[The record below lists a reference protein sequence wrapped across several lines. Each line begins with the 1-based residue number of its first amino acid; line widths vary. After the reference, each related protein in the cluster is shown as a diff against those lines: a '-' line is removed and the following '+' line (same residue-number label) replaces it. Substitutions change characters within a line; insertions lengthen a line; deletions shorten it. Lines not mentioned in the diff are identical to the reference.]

1 MPQRSCLHPP
11 GLWEV
16 CEFCVTGN
24 DGILFAWG
32 GCGNYD
38 FGMSQERSTPLVEK
52 KSGAEGVDTQAAR
65 RTLQG
70 IAANIGRIM
79 RGQAASTRKLLAAL
93 ASGGHVLLEDF
104 PGTGKT
110 TLAKA
115 LARSLD
121 ARFKRV
127 QFTPDLLPSDILGV
141 SIYDQREQQFR
152 FHEGPIFTNILLAD
166 EINRASPRTQSAL
179 LEARGEGQ
187 VSVDGDRRD
196 LSDLFFVIATQNP
209 VEFRGT
215 YPLPEAQMD
224 RFAMQFPLGYVDVA
238 EEVAILTAQEH
249 NHPLE
254 ALQPCA
260 TLAEVLNLKR
270 AVQEVRISEEL
281 KHYAVELVGST
292 RRTPGVQLG
301 ASPRASIALMKTAQA
316 LALFDGRDFVTPEQI
331 QELAVPVIA
340 HRLVMEPQARFS
352 GQTARS
358 VVDEIVKK
366 LRVPA

>member
-1 MPQRSCLHPP
+1 MLGKHRPTETIMTATVTTTVIEPRLGLPTLPATNHHPAR
-11 GLWEV
+11 EV
-16 CEFCVTGN
+16 
-24 DGILFAWG
+24 
-32 GCGNYD
+32 Y
-38 FGMSQERSTPLVEK
+38 QK
-52 KSGAEGVDTQAAR
+52 
-65 RTLQG
+65 
-70 IAANIGRIM
+70 IAANIARIM
-79 RGQAASTRKLLAAL
+79 QGQAGSTRKLLAAL

-115 LARSLD
+115 LARSID

-141 SIYDQREQQFR
+141 SIFNQRDQQFH

-179 LEARGEGQ
+179 LEAMGESQ
-187 VSVDGDRRD
+187 VSVDGERRD
-196 LSDLFFVIATQNP
+196 LSSLFFVIATQNP

-224 RFAMQFPLGYVDVA
+224 RFAMQFALGYVESA

-254 ALQPCA
+254 ELKACVS
-260 TLAEVLNLKR
+260 LADVLALKR
-270 AVQEVRISEEL
+270 AVEDVRISEEL
-281 KHYAVELVGST
+281 KRYVVELVGAT
-292 RRTPGVQLG
+292 RTASGVQLG
-301 ASPRASIALMKTAQA
+301 ASPRASIALMKAAQA
-316 LALFDGRDFVTPEQI
+316 FALFDGLDFVTPEQI
-331 QELAVPVIA
+331 QELAISVIA

-352 GQTARS
+352 GVTARS
-358 VVDEIVKK
+358 VVEEIVKK
-366 LRVPA
+366 LKVPA